1 MRALIVFLGLIVA
14 LGIPTALFVRKHRVH
29 AHGEPIF
36 LELAPRDPRTKVSDG
51 HMRLEYAIA
60 RALGGDAPRGAAD
73 RTIVVIRD
81 ARGVASLARRYAIG
95 PLAPNEHLLQCHVR
109 DGLTRVGPDVYVFRA
124 GEAERFYAARYG
136 ELRVGPDGEAVL
148 VGLRDGELRPLGR
161 KGR

>member
-14 LGIPTALFVRKHRVH
+14 LGIPTALFVRKHRDHVY
-29 AHGEPIF
+29 GQPLF
-36 LELAPRDPRTKVSDG
+36 LELAQRDPRALMRG
-51 HMRLEYAIA
+51 NHMRLEYAIA
-60 RALGGDAPRGAAD
+60 RALGGEATRGAVD
-73 RTIVVIRD
+73 RTIVVTRD
-81 ARGVASLARRYAIG
+81 ARGVASLARGYAIG

-109 DGLTRVGPDVYVFRA
+109 DGLARVGPDVYVFRA

-161 KGR
+161 KGP

>member
-29 AHGEPIF
+29 AHGQPLY
-36 LELAPRDPRTKVSDG
+36 LELAQRDTRALMRGD

-60 RALGGDAPRGAAD
+60 RALGGEAAD
-73 RTIVVIRD
+73 RTIVVTRD
-81 ARGVASLARRYAIG
+81 ARGVASLARGYAIG

-109 DGLTRVGPDVYVFRA
+109 DGLARVGPDVYVFRA

-161 KGR
+161 KGP